1 MTTEEL
7 ELELKKLKEELK
19 EVRSSMVFLELEYMD
34 IKERIIKITKTL
46 NN

>member
-1 MTTEEL
+1 MNELQL
-7 ELELKKLKEELK
+7 ELEKLKEELK
-19 EVRSSMVFLELEYMD
+19 EVRSSMVFLEMEYMD